1 MNRNPAPRER
11 LTLRLT
17 VSPPDR
23 YTRYMAQTYLIFDF
37 GADEETAQKA
47 RHRIDGWKQA
57 FHLDRKMLVRFER
70 EAPEPADTSKTD
82 GKAAEKSKKTA
93 ETADAA
99 KSGAGQVRVLVR
111 LDFSDHEKLS
121 HQRWLDRIPADE
133 AFKAAKHEVIGHGD
147 ASFEAVA
154 KRFEELESQPTPP
167 RAR

>member
-1 MNRNPAPRER
+1 
-11 LTLRLT
+11 
-17 VSPPDR
+17 
-23 YTRYMAQTYLIFDF
+23 MAQTYLIFDF
-37 GADEETAQKA
+37 GTDEEAAQKA

-70 EAPEPADTSKTD
+70 EAAEPADTSKTD
-82 GKAAEKSKKTA
+82 GKAANKSKKAAETA

-99 KSGAGQVRVLVR
+99 KSDAGQVRVFVR

-133 AFKAAKHEVIGHGD
+133 AFKAAKNEVIPHSG
-147 ASFEAVA
+147 ANFEATA
-154 KRFEELESQPTPP
+154 KRFEELESAPAPP